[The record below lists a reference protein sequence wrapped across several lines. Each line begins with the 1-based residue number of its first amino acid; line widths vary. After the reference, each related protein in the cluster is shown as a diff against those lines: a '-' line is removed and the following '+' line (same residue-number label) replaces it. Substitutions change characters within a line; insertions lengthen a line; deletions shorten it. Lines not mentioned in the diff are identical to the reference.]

1 MRAVAALFLGALS
14 LFAADMAAAQTWP
27 TRPIKIVVPF
37 AAGGGNDLLARLFG
51 DRLSIVLGQPVIVEN
66 KGGASGG
73 VGTDMVAKAPGD
85 GYTLL
90 VSSSTALTI
99 NPAIQGNLP
108 YDPVRDFAPVY
119 QIAGGVVV
127 MLVPAS
133 SPVRSV
139 ADLAAA
145 SKAKPG
151 TMSYGSWGVGSSAH
165 FAMEVTKL
173 ATGADIAHAPYK
185 GVGPVVQDL
194 IGGHIPVGFSDM
206 GTALPH
212 VRAGTIRAIA
222 QFGERRA
229 PSLPDVPTLVESGV
243 PFDVVAWIGMLA
255 PASTPKAI
263 VERLNA
269 EMRRIA
275 AEPDVAERLRSI
287 SMVATDNE
295 TPDKFRAAI
304 AKEIV
309 MFRDIATKAGIKA
322 E

>member
-1 MRAVAALFLGALS
+1 M
-14 LFAADMAAAQTWP
+14 
-27 TRPIKIVVPF
+27 
-37 AAGGGNDLLARLFG
+37 LARLFG
-51 DRLSIVLGQPVIVEN
+51 DRLSTRLGQPIVVEN

-99 NPAIQGNLP
+99 NPAIQSSLP

-127 MLVPAS
+127 MLVPATS
-133 SPVRSV
+133 SIRSV
-139 ADLAAA
+139 ADLVAA

-165 FAMEVTKL
+165 FAMEITKL

-194 IGGHIPVGFSDM
+194 IGGHVPVGFSDM

-212 VRAGTIRAIA
+212 VRSGALRPIA

-229 PSLPDVPTLVESGV
+229 VSLPDVPTLVESGV

-255 PASTPKAI
+255 PASTPRPI
-263 VERLNA
+263 IDRLNA

-287 SMVATDNE
+287 SMVATGNE
-295 TPDKFRAAI
+295 TPDKFRDAI

-309 MFRDIATKAGIKA
+309 MFRDIAARAGIKA

>member
-1 MRAVAALFLGALS
+1 MRALTALFFGMIS
-14 LFAADMAAAQTWP
+14 LLAAEPATAQAWP

-37 AAGGGNDLLARLFG
+37 PAGGGNDLLARLFG
-51 DRLSIVLGQPVIVEN
+51 DRLSVALGQPVIVEN

-73 VGTDMVAKAPGD
+73 LGTEMVANAPGD

-99 NPAIQGNLP
+99 NPAIQNNLP
-108 YDPVRDFAPVY
+108 YDPIRDFAPVY

-127 MLVPAS
+127 MLVPGT

-139 ADLAAA
+139 ADLVAA
-145 SKAKPG
+145 SKSRPG

-173 ATGADIAHAPYK
+173 TTGADIVHAPYK
-185 GVGPVVQDL
+185 GVSPVVQDL
-194 IGGHIPVGFSDM
+194 VGGHIPAGFSDM

-212 VRAGTIRAIA
+212 VKAGTIRAIA
-222 QFGERRA
+222 QFGEKRA

-243 PFDVVAWIGMLA
+243 PFDIIAWIGMLA
-255 PASTPKAI
+255 PASTPKPI

-295 TPDKFRAAI
+295 TPEKFRAAI
-304 AKEIV
+304 AKEIA